1 MWSFNRE
8 QETNLNRINLS
19 TVHPC
24 FSVFGLELATI
35 AVNRTVLTINRAQIL
50 HAIEEATFAG
60 ATSDKP

>member
-1 MWSFNRE
+1 
-8 QETNLNRINLS
+8 
-19 TVHPC
+19 
-24 FSVFGLELATI
+24 VFGLELMTI